1 MDPYEA
7 LDMFQKLS
15 NPQFHLLLKK
25 KKRRKDKRLY
35 HSVSYRDLE
44 MRQVSV
50 ILLTPRRCL
59 ISAFLFPY

>member
-25 KKRRKDKRLY
+25 KKKEGKKYLLIPWPLHLDPAHPEASQVEALRLK
-35 HSVSYRDLE
+35 L
-44 MRQVSV
+44 
-50 ILLTPRRCL
+50 P
-59 ISAFLFPY
+59 